1 LFLFFAFGEELQMR
15 ELTYNEAA
23 LEAIAEEM
31 RSDPKI
37 FYMSTDALPPLLK
50 EFGPQRVRATP
61 ITEAALTGMSIG
73 AAGSG
78 FRPIVDW
85 RQVTFCFVAMDQIVN
100 QAAKIHYM
108 FGGQV
113 TFPILYRAAV
123 GGGGLVAAQHSQSP
137 YSMFMNVAGLK
148 MFLPSTPYD
157 MKGLLKTAIRDN
169 NPVISFESSRL
180 MGKKGPVPEDD
191 YTIPFGQADVKREG
205 SDVTVVALAWLVH
218 EALAAAEELAKEG
231 ISVEIVD
238 PRTLV
243 PLDAATIR
251 NSVQK
256 TGRLVIADE
265 AGPTAGFSAEIAAIA
280 TEDAATFARLKA
292 PVKRVCALQVPI
304 PYSPVLE
311 SAVFPDRNRII
322 AGIREVLQGGRSAA
336 AA

>member
-1 LFLFFAFGEELQMR
+1 MR

-23 LEAIAEEM
+23 VEAVTEEM
-31 RSDPKI
+31 RRDPKI
-37 FYMSTDALPPLLK
+37 FYMSTDAIGPLLK
-50 EFGPQRVRATP
+50 EFGDQRVRSTP
-61 ITEAALTGMSIG
+61 ITEAAFTGIAIG
-73 AAGSG
+73 AAGCG
-78 FRPIVDW
+78 YRPIADW

-113 TFPILYRAAV
+113 TFPILFRAAV

-180 MGKKGPVPEDD
+180 MARKGPVPEQD
-191 YTIPFGQADVKREG
+191 YTIPLGKADIKREG
-205 SDVTVVALAWLVH
+205 GDVTVVALAWLVH

-231 ISVEIVD
+231 VSVEVAD

-243 PLDAATIR
+243 PLDREAIR

-265 AGPTAGFSAEIAAIA
+265 AGPTAGFSAEVAAVA

-311 SAVFPDRNRII
+311 NHVFPDRNRII
-322 AGIREVLQGGRSAA
+322 AGIREVLDGRRSAA

>member
-1 LFLFFAFGEELQMR
+1 MR
-15 ELTYNEAA
+15 ELTYSEAA

-31 RSDPKI
+31 RRDPKV
-37 FYMSTDALPPLLK
+37 FYMSTDAIPALAK
-50 EFGPQRVRATP
+50 EFGAERIKATP
-61 ITEAALTGMSIG
+61 IAEAAFTGIGIG
-73 AAGSG
+73 AAGCG

-113 TFPILYRAAV
+113 PFPILFRAGV
-123 GGGGLVAAQHSQSP
+123 GGGGRIAAQHSQSP

-148 MFLPSTPYD
+148 MFVASTPYD
-157 MKGLLKTAIRDN
+157 MKGLIKTAIRDN
-169 NPVISFESSRL
+169 NPVISFESNRL
-180 MGKKGPVPEDD
+180 LGHKGPVPESD
-191 YTIPFGQADVKREG
+191 YTIPLGQADVKREG
-205 SDVTVVALAWLVH
+205 RDVTVVALAWLVH
-218 EALAAAEELAKEG
+218 EALAAAEELEKEG
-231 ISVEIVD
+231 ISVEVVD
-238 PRTLV
+238 PRSLV

-251 NSVQK
+251 ASVRK

-265 AGPTAGFSAEIAAIA
+265 GGPTCGFSAEIAAIV

-311 SAVFPDRNRII
+311 NHVFPDRTRIV
-322 AGIREVLQGGRSAA
+322 AGIREALESRAA
-336 AA
+336 A

>member
-1 LFLFFAFGEELQMR
+1 MR

-23 LEAIAEEM
+23 LEAITEEM
-31 RSDPKI
+31 RRDPKI
-37 FYMSTDALPPLLK
+37 FYMSTDAIGPLLR
-50 EFGPQRVRATP
+50 EFGDIRIKTTP
-61 ITEAALTGMSIG
+61 ITEAAFTGIGIG
-73 AAGSG
+73 AAGCG

-113 TFPILYRAAV
+113 DFPLLFRASV
-123 GGGGLVAAQHSQSP
+123 GGGGRVAAQHSQSP

-148 MFLPSTPYD
+148 MFLPSTPRD

-180 MGKKGPVPEDD
+180 MGVKGPVPDED
-191 YTIPFGQADVKREG
+191 YTIPLGVADVKREG
-205 SDVTVVALAWLVH
+205 SDVTIVALAWLVH

-238 PRTLV
+238 PRSLV
-243 PLDAATIR
+243 PLDAETIR
-251 NSVQK
+251 NSVRK

-265 AGPTAGFSAEIAAIA
+265 AGPTAGFSAEIAALA

-292 PVKRVCALQVPI
+292 PIKRVCALQVPI

-311 SAVFPDRNRII
+311 DHVFPNRHRIV
-322 AGIREVLQGGRSAA
+322 AGVREVLDARRPEAA
-336 AA
+336 A

>member
-1 LFLFFAFGEELQMR
+1 MR

-31 RSDPKI
+31 RKDPKI
-37 FYMSTDALPPLLK
+37 FYMSTDALAPLLK
-50 EFGPQRVRATP
+50 EFGPERIRATP
-61 ITEAALTGMSIG
+61 ITEAALTGMAIG
-73 AAGSG
+73 AAGCG

-113 TFPILYRAAV
+113 SFPILYRASV

-180 MGKKGPVPEDD
+180 MGKKGEVPEGD
-191 YTIPFGQADVKREG
+191 YTIPFGKADVKREG
-205 SDVTVVALAWLVH
+205 KDVTVVALAWLVH
-218 EALAAAEELAKEG
+218 EALAAADELAKEG

-243 PLDAATIR
+243 PLDKETIR

-265 AGPTAGFSAEIAAIA
+265 AGPTAGFSAEIAAVA
-280 TEDAATFARLKA
+280 TEDAATFARLRA

-311 SAVFPDRNRII
+311 SAVFPDQKRII
-322 AGIREVLQGGRSAA
+322 AGIREVLRGGRSAEA
-336 AA
+336 A

>member
-1 LFLFFAFGEELQMR
+1 MR
-15 ELTYNEAA
+15 ELTYAQAA

-31 RSDPKI
+31 RRDDKI
-37 FYMSTDALPPLLK
+37 FYMSTDAIGPLLK
-50 EFGPQRVRATP
+50 EFGETRIKTTP
-61 ITEAALTGMSIG
+61 ITEAAFTGIGIG
-73 AAGSG
+73 AAGCG

-113 TFPILYRAAV
+113 TFPMLFRASV
-123 GGGGLVAAQHSQSP
+123 GGGGRVAAQHSQSP

-148 MFLPSTPYD
+148 MFLPSTPHD

-180 MGKKGPVPEDD
+180 MGVKGPVPDGE
-191 YTIPFGQADVKREG
+191 YTIPLGQADVKREG

-218 EALAAAEELAKEG
+218 ESLAAAEELAKEG

-238 PRTLV
+238 PRSLV
-243 PLDAATIR
+243 PLDAETIR
-251 NSVQK
+251 NSVRK

-265 AGPTAGFSAEIAAIA
+265 AGPTAGFSAEIAALA

-311 SAVFPDRNRII
+311 DHVFPNRNRIV
-322 AGIREVLQGGRSAA
+322 AGIREVLDASGPRAA
-336 AA
+336 A

>member
-1 LFLFFAFGEELQMR
+1 MR

-23 LEAIAEEM
+23 IEAVAEEM
-31 RSDPKI
+31 RRDPKI
-37 FYMSTDALPPLLK
+37 FYMSTDAIPSLLE
-50 EFGPQRVRATP
+50 EFGDQRIRATP
-61 ITEAALTGMSIG
+61 IAEAALTGMAIG

-157 MKGLLKTAIRDN
+157 IKGLLKTAIRDN

-180 MGKKGPVPEDD
+180 MGRKGPVPEGD
-191 YTIPFGQADVKREG
+191 YTIPFGVADIKRAGE
-205 SDVTVVALAWLVH
+205 DVTVVALAWLVH

-231 ISVEIVD
+231 ISVEVVD

-243 PLDAATIR
+243 PLDTATIR
-251 NSVQK
+251 ESVRK

-265 AGPTAGFSAEIAAIA
+265 AGPTCGFSAEVAAVV

-311 SAVFPDRNRII
+311 SAVFPDRGRII
-322 AGIREVLQGGRSAA
+322 AGIREVLQGTRSAA

>member
-1 LFLFFAFGEELQMR
+1 MR
-15 ELTYNEAA
+15 ELTYAQAA

-31 RSDPKI
+31 RRDAKI
-37 FYMSTDALPPLLK
+37 FYMSTDAIGSLLK
-50 EFGPQRVRATP
+50 EFGDQRIRATP
-61 ITEAALTGMSIG
+61 ITEAAFTGIGIG
-73 AAGSG
+73 AAGCG

-113 TFPILYRAAV
+113 NFPMLFRASV
-123 GGGGLVAAQHSQSP
+123 GGGGRVAAQHSQSP

-180 MGKKGPVPEDD
+180 MGTKGPVPDEE
-191 YTIPFGQADVKREG
+191 YTIPLGQADIKREG
-205 SDVTVVALAWLVH
+205 GDVTVVALAWLVH

-238 PRTLV
+238 PRSLV

-251 NSVQK
+251 NSVRK

-280 TEDAATFARLKA
+280 TEDAATFARLHA

-311 SAVFPDRNRII
+311 NHVFPDRHRII
-322 AGIREVLQGGRSAA
+322 AGIREVLQARGPQAA
-336 AA
+336 A

>member
-1 LFLFFAFGEELQMR
+1 MR

-23 LEAIAEEM
+23 LEAVAEEM
-31 RSDPKI
+31 RRDPKI
-37 FYMSTDALPPLLK
+37 FYMSTDALPPLLA
-50 EFGPQRVRATP
+50 EFGPERVKATP
-61 ITEAALTGMSIG
+61 ITEAAFTGIAIG
-73 AAGSG
+73 AAGCG
-78 FRPIVDW
+78 FRPIADW

-113 TFPILYRAAV
+113 AFPILFRAGV
-123 GGGGLVAAQHSQSP
+123 GGGGRIAAQHSQSP

-148 MFLPSTPYD
+148 MFVPSTPRD
-157 MKGLLKTAIRDN
+157 IKGLLKTAIRDN
-169 NPVISFESSRL
+169 NPVISFESNRL
-180 MGKKGPVPEDD
+180 LGTKGPVPDGD
-191 YTIPFGQADVKREG
+191 YAIPFGQADIKREG

-218 EALAAAEELAKEG
+218 EALAAAEVLAAEG

-251 NSVQK
+251 ASVRK

-265 AGPTAGFSAEIAAIA
+265 AGPTAGFSAEVAAVVS
-280 TEDAATFARLKA
+280 EDAATFVRLKA

-311 SAVFPDRNRII
+311 NHVFPDRNRII
-322 AGIREVLQGGRSAA
+322 AGIREVLQAKAAVSAA
-336 AA
+336 

>member
-1 LFLFFAFGEELQMR
+1 MR

-31 RSDPKI
+31 RRDAKI

-50 EFGPQRVRATP
+50 EFGAQRVRATP
-61 ITEAALTGMSIG
+61 ITEAALTGMAIG

-85 RQVTFCFVAMDQIVN
+85 RQVTFSFVAMDQIVN

-113 TFPILYRAAV
+113 KFPILFRAAV

-148 MFLPSTPYD
+148 MFLPSTPHD

-180 MGKKGPVPEDD
+180 MGRTGPVPEED
-191 YTIPFGQADVKREG
+191 YTIPLGNADVKREG
-205 SDVTVVALAWLVH
+205 SDITVVALAWLVH
-218 EALAAAEELAKEG
+218 EALAAAEELAAEG
-231 ISVEIVD
+231 ISVEVVD

-243 PLDAATIR
+243 PLDTETIR

-265 AGPTAGFSAEIAAIA
+265 AGPTAGFSAEVAAVA

-311 SAVFPDRNRII
+311 NHVFPDRKRII
-322 AGIREVLQGGRSAA
+322 AGIREVLQGRRSAA

>member
-1 LFLFFAFGEELQMR
+1 MR
-15 ELTYNEAA
+15 ELTYNEAG
-23 LEAIAEEM
+23 LEAVTEEM
-31 RSDPKI
+31 RRDPKI

-50 EFGPQRVRATP
+50 EFGEARVKATP
-61 ITEAALTGMSIG
+61 ITEAAFTGIAIG
-73 AAGSG
+73 AAGCG
-78 FRPIVDW
+78 FRPIADW

-113 TFPILYRAAV
+113 PFPILFRATV
-123 GGGGLVAAQHSQSP
+123 GGGGRVAAQHSQSP

-169 NPVISFESSRL
+169 NPVISFESNRL
-180 MGKKGPVPEDD
+180 MGLKGPVPEED
-191 YTIPFGQADVKREG
+191 YAIPLGQADVKREG
-205 SDVTVVALAWLVH
+205 NDVTVVAVAWMVH

-231 ISVEIVD
+231 ISVEVVD

-265 AGPTAGFSAEIAAIA
+265 AGPTAGFSAEVAAVV

-292 PVKRVCALQVPI
+292 PVRRICALAVPI

-311 SAVFPDRNRII
+311 NHVFPDRNRIA
-322 AGIREVLQGGRSAA
+322 AGIREVLGESRPATA
-336 AA
+336 

>member
-1 LFLFFAFGEELQMR
+1 MR

-31 RSDPKI
+31 RRDPKI
-37 FYMSTDALPPLLK
+37 FYMSTDPIPSLLK
-50 EFGPQRVRATP
+50 EFGGERIRATP
-61 ITEAALTGMSIG
+61 IAEAALTGMAIG

-85 RQVTFCFVAMDQIVN
+85 RQVTFGFVAMDQIVN
-100 QAAKIHYM
+100 QASKIHYM

-113 TFPILYRAAV
+113 SFPILYRAAV
-123 GGGGLVAAQHSQSP
+123 GGGTQLAAQHSQSP
-137 YSMFMNVAGLK
+137 YSMFMNLAGLK

-169 NPVISFESSRL
+169 NPVISFESNRL
-180 MGKKGPVPEDD
+180 MTRKGPVPEED
-191 YTIPFGQADVKREG
+191 YTIPLGKADIKREG

-218 EALAAAEELAKEG
+218 EALAAAEELATEG
-231 ISVEIVD
+231 ISIEVVD
-238 PRTLV
+238 PRTLA
-243 PLDAATIR
+243 PLDTETIR
-251 NSVQK
+251 SSVQK

-265 AGPTAGFSAEIAAIA
+265 AGPTAGFSAEAAAVA

-292 PVKRVCALQVPI
+292 PVRRVCALQVPI

-311 SAVFPDRNRII
+311 NQVFPDRKRII
-322 AGIREVLQGGRSAA
+322 AGIREVLEARKPAA

>member
-1 LFLFFAFGEELQMR
+1 MR

-31 RSDPKI
+31 RRDDRI
-37 FYMSTDALPPLLK
+37 FYMSTDAIGPLLR
-50 EFGPQRVRATP
+50 EFGDKRIKVTP
-61 ITEAALTGMSIG
+61 IAEAAFTGIGIG
-73 AAGSG
+73 AAGCG

-113 TFPILYRAAV
+113 PFPLLFRASV
-123 GGGGLVAAQHSQSP
+123 GGGGRVAAQHSQSP

-148 MFLPSTPYD
+148 MFLPSTPHD

-180 MGKKGPVPEDD
+180 MGVKGPVPDDD
-191 YTIPFGQADVKREG
+191 YTIPLGVADIKREG
-205 SDVTVVALAWLVH
+205 GDVTVVALAWLVH
-218 EALAAAEELAKEG
+218 EALAAAETLAREG

-238 PRTLV
+238 PRSLV
-243 PLDAATIR
+243 PLDAETIR
-251 NSVQK
+251 NSVRK

-265 AGPTAGFSAEIAAIA
+265 AGPTAGFSAEIAALA
-280 TEDAATFARLKA
+280 SEDAETFARLKA
-292 PVKRVCALQVPI
+292 PIKRVCALQVPI

-311 SAVFPDRNRII
+311 DHVFPNRDRIV
-322 AGIREVLQGGRSAA
+322 AGIRAVLDARGPRAA
-336 AA
+336 